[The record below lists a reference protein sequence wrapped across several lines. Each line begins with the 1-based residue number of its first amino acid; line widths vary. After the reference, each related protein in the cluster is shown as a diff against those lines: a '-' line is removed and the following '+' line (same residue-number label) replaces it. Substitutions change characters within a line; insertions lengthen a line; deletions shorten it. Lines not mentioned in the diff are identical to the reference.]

1 MRYSLEKIIEILND
15 IKPNVDY
22 SNEKKLVDDEI
33 LDSFEVVA
41 IIGELSEAF
50 GIEITVDEM
59 VPENFNSAEAM
70 ETLVKRLLEEQK

>member
-1 MRYSLEKIIEILND
+1 MEKIIEILND

-59 VPENFNSAEAM
+59 VPENLNSAEAM

>member
-1 MRYSLEKIIEILND
+1 MEKKIEILND

>member
-1 MRYSLEKIIEILND
+1 MEKIIEILND

>member
-1 MRYSLEKIIEILND
+1 MEKIIEILND

-70 ETLVKRLLEEQK
+70 ETLVKRLMEEQK

>member
-1 MRYSLEKIIEILND
+1 LEKIIEILND

>member
-1 MRYSLEKIIEILND
+1 MEKIIEILND

-59 VPENFNSAEAM
+59 IPENFNSAEAM
-70 ETLVKRLLEEQK
+70 EKLVKRLLEEQK

>member
-1 MRYSLEKIIEILND
+1 LEKIIEILND

-59 VPENFNSAEAM
+59 IPENFNSAEAM
-70 ETLVKRLLEEQK
+70 EKLVKRLLEEQK

>member
-1 MRYSLEKIIEILND
+1 M
-15 IKPNVDY
+15 
-22 SNEKKLVDDEI
+22 DDEI